1 MNCKNI
7 FITAVVLSLTGC
19 SSTPKYNESN
29 EVVEHTQISF
39 RNTVNKADTSS
50 FRFLD
55 SNGDVV
61 NRYDA
66 KVGIS
71 KGGKVNLYFEGY
83 AHQGSQKLCTF
94 TNLPTS
100 TVYKINGQNVQ
111 MLEFCSRPSDSTT
124 ATYSSAAA
132 ETDVGKEYIDSQF
145 RNYKSVIVEY
155 RNGARVSFDSDGYEN
170 AMKVSGGNA
179 L

>member
-1 MNCKNI
+1 
-7 FITAVVLSLTGC
+7 
-19 SSTPKYNESN
+19 
-29 EVVEHTQISF
+29 
-39 RNTVNKADTSS
+39 
-50 FRFLD
+50 
-55 SNGDVV
+55 
-61 NRYDA
+61 
-66 KVGIS
+66 
-71 KGGKVNLYFEGY
+71 
-83 AHQGSQKLCTF
+83 
-94 TNLPTS
+94 
-100 TVYKINGQNVQ
+100 